1 VLEFS
6 GRLPQGLDTALGEQ
20 GVGLSRGEAQRV
32 ALGRVFLKEA
42 PVLLLDEPF
51 TGLDADTER
60 RVLEAIDSFRAGRTA
75 VTVTHRLAEIQRAD
89 RIVVLEE
96 GRIVESG
103 SPEKL
108 GDAGGPFQ
116 RLAGSRPGGAAP

>member
-1 VLEFS
+1 
-6 GRLPQGLDTALGEQ
+6 
-20 GVGLSRGEAQRV
+20 
-32 ALGRVFLKEA
+32 
-42 PVLLLDEPF
+42 VLLLDEPF

-60 RVLEAIDSFRAGRTA
+60 RVLEAIDSFRAGRTV

-108 GDAGGPFQ
+108 GAAAGPFQ